1 MFYDANLLETPPD
14 WIDFL
19 RMQNNEVCGCVCV
32 GVCVGGWVK
41 PYDRVSLVVFLI
53 NLLIYPRT

>member
-19 RMQNNEVCGCVCV
+19 RMQNNEVCV
-32 GVCVGGWVK
+32 GVCVCVCGLVGETLWSCLSGGI
-41 PYDRVSLVVFLI
+41 L
-53 NLLIYPRT
+53 N